1 MTDFTDALRVVLA
14 FEGGYSHR
22 ASDPETN
29 FGITRATARA
39 HGYYGKMRNIPMTLV
54 ERIYRQS
61 YWDACCC
68 DELPEPL
75 RLVVFDAAVNSG
87 VGQSIKW
94 LQATLGVEPDGRIGP
109 LTMAAV
115 NQKDALQ
122 VAQALLLRRERFLRS
137 LRKWQEY
144 GKGWQR
150 RLDALKNLIPSTN
163 P

>member
-1 MTDFTDALRVVLA
+1 MTAFADALQVVLD
-14 FEGGYSHR
+14 FEGGYSNR
-22 ASDPETN
+22 ATDPETN

-39 HGYYGKMRNIPMTLV
+39 HGYYGKMRHIPLATV

-68 DELPEPL
+68 DELPAPL

-94 LQATLGVEPDGRIGP
+94 LQATLGLATDGRIGP
-109 LTMAAV
+109 LTLAAV
-115 NQKDALQ
+115 TACDAPQ

-137 LRKWQEY
+137 LRKWREY

-150 RLDALKNLIPSTN
+150 RLDTLKALIP
-163 P
+163 PA

>member
-1 MTDFTDALRVVLA
+1 MTDFATALRAVLE

-22 ASDPETN
+22 ATDPETN
-29 FGITRATARA
+29 YGITRATARA
-39 HGYYGKMRNIPMTLV
+39 HGYTGKMRQIPLATV

-68 DELPEPL
+68 DELPDPL
-75 RLVVFDAAVNSG
+75 PLVVFDAAVNSG
-87 VGQSIKW
+87 PGQSIKW

-109 LTMAAV
+109 VTMAAV
-115 NQKDALQ
+115 NACDAPK
-122 VAQALLLRRERFLRS
+122 VAKALLLRREGFLRS
-137 LRKWQEY
+137 LRKWREY

-150 RLDALKNLIPSTN
+150 RLDTLKTLISTQ